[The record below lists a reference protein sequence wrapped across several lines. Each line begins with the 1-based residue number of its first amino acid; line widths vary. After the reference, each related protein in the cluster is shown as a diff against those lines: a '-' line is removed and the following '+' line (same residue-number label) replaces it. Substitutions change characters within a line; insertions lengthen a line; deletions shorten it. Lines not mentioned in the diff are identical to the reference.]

1 MKDKGHDL
9 CTIEKLTVLTF
20 DELYISNKVDLE
32 RKEQKIY
39 GPHKTC
45 QFVMARGLF
54 KKWKQ
59 PVYYNF
65 DKTMSSDI
73 LLTVINNLYQSNYI
87 VVAVTCDM
95 GPTNMKLWNKLNIG
109 IHATID
115 TEQNNMKKDVKKQ
128 NFITHPADN
137 SLKNFFYADVPH
149 LLKLARNNLFD
160 SGFAIEKDYINKN
173 CLEELLAIN
182 VGDLKIAH
190 KLSRAHLDVKG
201 TQRQNVKM
209 AAQIF
214 SNRNATAIQWCGEN
228 GLLNCKQWKKTA
240 EVLKLFNDWFDV
252 FNSKKKY
259 EHSDRCAY
267 GINLEKQNKII
278 NDMNQ
283 FIKKLRVGQRSTL
296 LPFQKGILLCNK
308 SLVEMFLYIQE
319 KYSSEVFQAEYL
331 LTSRLNQDI
340 LENLFSYLRMMGGA
354 HDHPTPVELRNR
366 LKWYI
371 LGKHSGHAISPGEN
385 TAGDSSS
392 TTLIDIQD
400 TRCDN
405 FTTPTCSHFL
415 SDENEIITREEE
427 EIFMGIPELEK
438 NCTRTEEEAMEKN
451 NAEEEENGEGIY
463 CKI

>member
-1 MKDKGHDL
+1 
-9 CTIEKLTVLTF
+9 
-20 DELYISNKVDLE
+20 
-32 RKEQKIY
+32 
-39 GPHKTC
+39 
-45 QFVMARGLF
+45 MARGLF

-65 DKTMSSDI
+65 DKTMSPDI

-128 NFITHPADN
+128 NFITHSADN
-137 SLKNFFYADVPH
+137 SLKIFFYADVPH

-160 SGFAIEKDYINKN
+160 SGFTIEKDYINKN

-190 KLSRAHLDVKG
+190 KLSRAHLDVKE

-259 EHSDRCAY
+259 DR
-267 GINLEKQNKII
+267 
-278 NDMNQ
+278 
-283 FIKKLRVGQRSTL
+283 
-296 LPFQKGILLCNK
+296 
-308 SLVEMFLYIQE
+308 
-319 KYSSEVFQAEYL
+319 
-331 LTSRLNQDI
+331 
-340 LENLFSYLRMMGGA
+340 
-354 HDHPTPVELRNR
+354 
-366 LKWYI
+366 
-371 LGKHSGHAISPGEN
+371 
-385 TAGDSSS
+385 
-392 TTLIDIQD
+392 
-400 TRCDN
+400 
-405 FTTPTCSHFL
+405 
-415 SDENEIITREEE
+415 
-427 EIFMGIPELEK
+427 
-438 NCTRTEEEAMEKN
+438 
-451 NAEEEENGEGIY
+451 
-463 CKI
+463 